1 MRQKDQI
8 ELNLGTGAKGEAP
21 SAAAQDAEARA
32 AQACLEHPAVTGP
45 SMEAVVERENLKQAL
60 AQVKRNKGAAGVDG
74 MTVDD
79 LPAYLKEHWPTIR
92 AQLLDGTYKPQPVR
106 RVEIPKA
113 SGGMRPLGIPT
124 VLDRFIQQ
132 AVMQVLQADWDPT
145 FSETSFGFR
154 PGRSA
159 HQAVERAQAYVASG
173 HGFVVDIDL
182 EKFFDRVNHDI
193 LMGLVAKRVSDKRI
207 LRLIRGFLT
216 AGVMADGLV
225 SPTEE
230 GTPQGGPLS
239 PLLSNLMLDVL
250 DKELEKRGHRFVRY
264 ADDCN
269 IYVRSQKAGERVM
282 AGIEKFLAKRLKLK
296 VNKAKSAV
304 AKPSVR
310 KFLGFSFTGG
320 TEPRRRIAPQAIAR
334 FKAKVREL
342 TRRTRG
348 ASLPQIVKELSIYL
362 IGWRGYFGFCQTPS
376 VLRALDEWTRR
387 RLRAIA
393 WKQWKRGRA
402 RFAELRRRGV
412 GRDLAAQTAGSP
424 HGPGGSRTA
433 PRSPL
438 LCQTPSSVRS
448 AWLPS
453 RHQDPHNPP
462 NRRIRTRTSGGV
474 GGAEPRGSPLSRLP
488 KTFVVCSRALFATT
502 SIFTRVIPGPGRFAR
517 SVSGPEPGSPTPV
530 FPHRY
535 RSGHDFSSRRR
546 TPVRASWRL
555 DAGKV
560 L

>member
-1 MRQKDQI
+1 MRQNDQL
-8 ELNLGTGAKGEAP
+8 ELNLGTGAKGEAL
-21 SAAAQDAEARA
+21 SAAAQEAEARA
-32 AQACLEHPAVTGP
+32 AKACPERPAVSGP
-45 SMEAVVERENLKQAL
+45 SMEAMVERENLKQAL

-74 MTVDD
+74 MRVGD
-79 LPAYLKEHWPTIR
+79 LPAHLKEHWPTIR
-92 AQLLDGTYKPQPVR
+92 AQLLEGTYKPQPVR

-113 SGGMRPLGIPT
+113 SGGTRPLGIPT
-124 VLDRFIQQ
+124 VLDRFTQQ

-145 FSETSFGFR
+145 FSEASFGFR
-154 PGRSA
+154 PKHSA
-159 HQAVERAQAYVASG
+159 HQAVERAQAYIASG
-173 HGFVVDIDL
+173 HAVVVDIDL

-193 LMGLVAKRVSDKRI
+193 LMGLVAKRVADKRI
-207 LRLIRGFLT
+207 LKLVRGFLT
-216 AGVMADGLV
+216 AGVMEGGLV

-269 IYVRSQKAGERVM
+269 IYVRSRKAGERVM
-282 AGIEKFLAKRLKLK
+282 ASIETFLAKRLKLK

-310 KFLGFSFTGG
+310 KFLGFSYTGG
-320 TEPRRRIAPQAIAR
+320 REPRRRIAPQAIAR
-334 FKAKVREL
+334 FKARVREL

-348 ASLPQIVKELSIYL
+348 ASLPRIVKELSVYL

-393 WKQWKRGRA
+393 WKQWKRGPA

-424 HGPGGSRTA
+424 HGPWRLA
-433 PRSPL
+433 NSPAL
-438 LCQTPSSVRS
+438 TI
-448 AWLPS
+448 ALP
-453 RHQDPHNPP
+453 
-462 NRRIRTRTSGGV
+462 I
-474 GGAEPRGSPLSRLP
+474 A
-488 KTFVVCSRALFATT
+488 
-502 SIFTRVIPGPGRFAR
+502 
-517 SVSGPEPGSPTPV
+517 
-530 FPHRY
+530 Y
-535 RSGHDFSSRRR
+535 FSSLGLR
-546 TPVRASWRL
+546 PVAELRPA
-555 DAGKV
+555 
-560 L
+560 